1 MSTGPLEKP
10 DAVQVAQYLN
20 ERVGGAVGFDVWTRE
35 ESDLVRTD
43 RDSCTHCGD
52 VVQLGRQLA
61 SLHPA
66 LNVTIYDLEKHAS
79 RAEEAGITTPPTM
92 IVRGSGRS
100 IRLVGLFSGMLFPA
114 LLDLIGFISRGE
126 SPLDEESRAVLAN
139 LDDEVAIEAMVM
151 PFDPYSAYMVRLLGS
166 LAVASRSIKLQLT
179 EISEFP
185 MLAAQRSVS
194 EIPLMTVN
202 GRRFS
207 GAWDEVP
214 LIEQILRVLAGS
226 DDPVVRDRVLVAP
239 YMSEAQALQMAQQ
252 QMAQQQAA
260 QQQAQGGGGRPMVPP
275 GSGPLGPGGGSG
287 LIVPG
292 R

>member
-20 ERVGGAVGFDVWTRE
+20 ERVSGVVGFDVWTRE
-35 ESDLVRTD
+35 ESDLIRTD

-114 LLDLIGFISRGE
+114 LLDLIGFISQGQ
-126 SPLDEESRAVLAN
+126 SPLTDETRIVLAN
-139 LDDEVAIEAMVM
+139 LDAEVEIEAMLT
-151 PFDPYSAYMVRLLGS
+151 PFDPYSAYMARMLGAM
-166 LAVASRSIKLQLT
+166 AVESRSIKLQLT
-179 EISEFP
+179 EMSEFP

-194 EIPLMTVN
+194 EIPLMTIN

-207 GAWDEVP
+207 GVWDEVP
-214 LIEQILRVLAGS
+214 LMEQILRVQAGS
-226 DDPVVRDRVLVAP
+226 DDPVVRDRMLVAP
-239 YMSEAQALQMAQQ
+239 YMSEEQALHMAREQQAQQ
-252 QMAQQQAA
+252 QPPAGGAL
-260 QQQAQGGGGRPMVPP
+260 GGGA
-275 GSGPLGPGGGSG
+275 PGGGSG

>member
-1 MSTGPLEKP
+1 MTTGPLEKP
-10 DAVQVAQYLN
+10 DAAQVAQYLN
-20 ERVGGAVGFDVWTRE
+20 ERVGGSVGFDVWTRE
-35 ESDLVRTD
+35 ESELVRTD
-43 RDSCTHCGD
+43 RDSCVHCGD

-79 RAEEAGITTPPTM
+79 RAEEAGIATPPTM

-100 IRLVGLFSGMLFPA
+100 IRVVGLFSGMLFPA

-126 SPLDEESRAVLAN
+126 SPLTDETREALVDL
-139 LDDEVAIEAMVM
+139 DEVEIEAMVM
-151 PFDPYSAYMVRLLGS
+151 PFDPYSAYMARLLGS

-179 EISEFP
+179 ELSEFP
-185 MLAAQRSVS
+185 ILAGQRSVS
-194 EIPLMTVN
+194 EIPLITIN

-207 GAWDEVP
+207 GAWDEAP
-214 LIEQILRVLAGS
+214 LVEQIQRVLAG
-226 DDPVVRDRVLVAP
+226 DDEPVVRERVLVAP
-239 YMSEAQALQMAQQ
+239 YLSEEQAMHMARQ
-252 QMAQQQAA
+252 QMAQQQPPSGGV
-260 QQQAQGGGGRPMVPP
+260 QGPEGTGGA
-275 GSGPLGPGGGSG
+275 SG

>member
-1 MSTGPLEKP
+1 MGPLEKP

-20 ERVGGAVGFDVWTRE
+20 ERVGGAVGFDVWTRT
-35 ESDLVRTD
+35 ESELVRTD
-43 RDSCTHCGD
+43 RDSCVHCGE

-66 LNVTIYDLEKHAS
+66 LNVTIYDMEKHAS
-79 RAEEAGITTPPTM
+79 RAEEAGITTPTM

-126 SPLDEESRAVLAN
+126 SPLGEKSRAVLT
-139 LDDEVAIEAMVM
+139 EMEPVEIEAMVM

-194 EIPLMTVN
+194 EIPLLTIN
-202 GRRFS
+202 GRRFT

-214 LIEQILRVLAGS
+214 MIKQILRVLAGS
-226 DDPVVRDRVLVAP
+226 DDPVVRERVLVAP
-239 YMSEAQALQMAQQ
+239 YMSEEQALHMTQQ
-252 QMAQQQAA
+252 QMAQQQD
-260 QQQAQGGGGRPMVPP
+260 QGGSGRPMVPP
-275 GSGPLGPGGGSG
+275 GSGPLGSGGGSG
-287 LIVPG
+287 LIVP
-292 R
+292 RR